1 MTRFLLGLA
10 LLVFA
15 VGTASA
21 QQVKSVEVYEFGT
34 YAASGAHYTHPPSA
48 QGIKIEGHDGYTHL
62 ETTRT
67 IAARIGAR
75 FGFRYRV
82 TGTTPGVYAP
92 LKMVWRFPPPG
103 IVGADPA
110 HPVELEVVEF
120 DATSNDNYVITMSLE
135 STSDLVPGIWT
146 FEIWSGDK
154 KLAEQKFEVLAPLIS

>member
-1 MTRFLLGLA
+1 MARFWLSLA

-15 VGTASA
+15 AGTASA
-21 QQVKSVEVYEFGT
+21 QQVKSIEVYEFGT
-34 YAASGAHYTHPPSA
+34 YIASGTHYTHPPSS

-82 TGTTPGVYAP
+82 TGTSPGVYAP
-92 LKMVWRFPPPG
+92 LKMVWKFPPPG
-103 IVGADPA
+103 IIGSDPA
-110 HPVELEVVEF
+110 HPVQLEVVEF

-135 STSDLVPGIWT
+135 SPSDLVPGIWT
-146 FEIWSGDK
+146 FEIWSGDT
-154 KLAEQKFEVLAPLIS
+154 KLTEQNFEVLAPLIS